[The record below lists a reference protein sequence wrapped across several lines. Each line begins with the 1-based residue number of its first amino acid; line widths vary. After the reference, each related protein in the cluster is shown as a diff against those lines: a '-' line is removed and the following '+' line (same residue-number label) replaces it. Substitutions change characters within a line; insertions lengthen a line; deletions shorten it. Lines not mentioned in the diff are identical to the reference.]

1 VSLFAGQ
8 DREAL
13 RGAWRSAWQRH
24 LQRVPLEP
32 LQSQMVDLIAMH
44 PEYQPRMSA
53 TAVAADSA
61 SDAAADSANSFL
73 HLALH
78 MALREQLATDRPAGI
93 AAVHRRLRAAAGD
106 THPAEHRMIEVL
118 AQVLWEAQRAGRMPD
133 EQQYLEA
140 LRQL

>member
-1 VSLFAGQ
+1 VRLFAGQ
-8 DREAL
+8 DRAGL

-24 LQRVPLEP
+24 QQRLPLEP

-44 PEYQPRMSA
+44 PEYQPQMSA
-53 TAVAADSA
+53 AAAAAESA
-61 SDAAADSANSFL
+61 GDAAGDSPGSFL

-93 AAVHRRLRAAAGD
+93 AAVHARLRAAAGD
-106 THPAEHRMIEVL
+106 THAAEHRMIEVL
-118 AQVLWEAQRAGRMPD
+118 AQVLWEAQRAVRMPD

-140 LRQL
+140 LRKL